1 MFGWKDRSRNEF
13 GKRLMT
19 FHDIE
24 GDQRMKKIVFS
35 GLVVALIA
43 AQVAFAHDPRT
54 VAKDLSH
61 VYSIEGAGKLTINY
75 KSLHFNE
82 PGFAARKTERALKAF
97 NGLWKSVGKLDT
109 DFEVVL
115 GGVQIPKGSYQLGFG
130 FDANDNY
137 KMILSSG
144 GKETVIPLKMS
155 LDGPM
160 VNYFTIDV
168 RPDSDTDALVLEA
181 RYGKLSTWTAGTVPY
196 LKPHDHPEAAPAKKP

>member
-1 MFGWKDRSRNEF
+1 
-13 GKRLMT
+13 
-19 FHDIE
+19 
-24 GDQRMKKIVFS
+24 MKKIVFS
-35 GLVVALIA
+35 SLLVALAA

-61 VYSIEGAGKLTINY
+61 VLAIEGAGKLTITY

-82 PGFAARKTERALKAF
+82 PGFAARKQERALTNF
-97 NGLWKSVGKLDT
+97 NRLWKSIGKLDT
-109 DFEVVL
+109 DFDVVI
-115 GGVQIPKGSYQLGFG
+115 GGVQVSKGSYQLGFG

-144 GKETVIPLKMS
+144 GKETLIPLKMS

-181 RYGKLSTWTAGTVPY
+181 RYGKLSTWAAGTIPY
-196 LKPHDHPEAAPAKKP
+196 LKPHEHTEAAPAKKP

>member
-1 MFGWKDRSRNEF
+1 
-13 GKRLMT
+13 
-19 FHDIE
+19 
-24 GDQRMKKIVFS
+24 MKKIVFS
-35 GLVVALIA
+35 SLLVALVA
-43 AQVAFAHDPRT
+43 AQVALGHDPRT

-97 NGLWKSVGKLDT
+97 NGLWKSVGKLET

-155 LDGPM
+155 LDGPL

-181 RYGKLSTWTAGTVPY
+181 RYGKLSTWAAGTVPY
-196 LKPHDHPEAAPAKKP
+196 LKPHEHEAAPAKKP